1 MTLMLLSFK
10 ELGMIHS
17 MKALLISKTSGKICI
32 ICTNLS
38 SVPEIVSLRD
48 IGGSDL
54 KCNEKM

>member
-10 ELGMIHS
+10 ELGMIYS

-32 ICTNLS
+32 TCTNLS
-38 SVPEIVSLRD
+38 SVPGIVSLRD
-48 IGGSDL
+48 IGWSDL